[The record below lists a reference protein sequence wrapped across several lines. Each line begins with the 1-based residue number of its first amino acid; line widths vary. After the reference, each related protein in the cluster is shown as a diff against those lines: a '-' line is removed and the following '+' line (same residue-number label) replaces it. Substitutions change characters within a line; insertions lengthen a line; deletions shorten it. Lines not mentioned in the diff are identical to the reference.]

1 MKKQFLFIAILLCS
15 IAGYSQ
21 ALTLSQKADIA
32 RSEVFQQRLYQAM
45 FSKANTF
52 ISDTPIDNL
61 QKQKRQIYGNLF
73 VRGAAGG
80 IDIKVLTHY
89 WLAGY
94 TKTTPV
100 LDGNGQPTDAEITN
114 SSQLN
119 TVFDNLAGVVAGDA
133 SLPVNP

>member
-1 MKKQFLFIAILLCS
+1 MKKIITIIALLLAS
-15 IAGYSQ
+15 VAGYSQ

-45 FSKANTF
+45 FSKANSYINQTVTF
-52 ISDTPIDNL
+52 VDE
-61 QKQKRQIYGNLF
+61 QKQQIYANSF
-73 VRGAAGG
+73 VRGSAGG

-119 TVFDNLAGVVAGDA
+119 TIFDNLAGVVAGDA
-133 SLPVNP
+133 TLPAQ